1 MTSSSACDSR
11 FFFFNDPTSEPEAE
25 AEVPEPGPIDDPL
38 LVPTLV
44 PLSVLERPLEWVPS
58 AEDDSPF
65 WALLRQ
71 ESSEDSCP
79 CPAPFDCML
88 LLKLLTTLR
97 LKWIVDVAWEC
108 GECVASPRTTPDRPV
123 ITAEAPGSPAPS
135 AAEAR
140 CFFRGGGDAPPV
152 SESEEEEAEARVS
165 SPRAAV
171 VRSRRS
177 SGWETKVKFPGFR
190 PRCRTQKELSLL
202 RRCHLAVFVVVSL
215 KTAAALMES
224 WRSDVTGNS
233 YTSRLPG
240 RIIIRGWCMGPYL
253 T

>member
-1 MTSSSACDSR
+1 MTSSSACDNR
-11 FFFFNDPTSEPEAE
+11 FFFFNEPTSELE
-25 AEVPEPGPIDDPL
+25 AEVPEPGAVEDPL

-44 PLSVLERPLEWVPS
+44 PLSVLERSPLEWVPP

-71 ESSEDSCP
+71 GSSVDSCPCP

-97 LKWIVDVAWEC
+97 LKWMAEVAWEC
-108 GECVASPRTTPDRPV
+108 GECVAIPRTTPDRPV

-171 VRSRRS
+171 VRCRRS
-177 SGWETKVKFPGFR
+177 SGWETKIMFPGFR
-190 PRCRTQKELSLL
+190 PRFRAQRELSPSRFCCCFSQNSCSSNGVL
-202 RRCHLAVFVVVSL
+202 
-215 KTAAALMES
+215 TP
-224 WRSDVTGNS
+224 WRNRKFLHYQASG
-233 YTSRLPG
+233 
-240 RIIIRGWCMGPYL
+240 
-253 T
+253 

>member
-11 FFFFNDPTSEPEAE
+11 FFFFNEPTSVPEVVE
-25 AEVPEPGPIDDPL
+25 AAPEPGPVDDPL
-38 LVPTLV
+38 LVPTLF
-44 PLSVLERPLEWVPS
+44 PLSVLERSPLEWVPP

-65 WALLRQ
+65 CALLRQ

-79 CPAPFDCML
+79 CPAPFACML
-88 LLKLLTTLR
+88 LLILLTALR
-97 LKWIVDVAWEC
+97 LKWIAEVAWEC
-108 GECVASPRTTPDRPV
+108 GECVGSPRTTPERPV
-123 ITAEAPGSPAPS
+123 RTVESPGSPAPS

-177 SGWETKVKFPGFR
+177 SGWEMKFKLPDLR
-190 PRCRTQKELSLL
+190 PRSRAK
-202 RRCHLAVFVVVSL
+202 
-215 KTAAALMES
+215 
-224 WRSDVTGNS
+224 
-233 YTSRLPG
+233 SRLSPQQPWQLARFCCCFSLNSCRSNG
-240 RIIIRGWCMGPYL
+240 LL
-253 T
+253 TPWRNRKFLH

>member
-11 FFFFNDPTSEPEAE
+11 FFFFSEPTSEPEAVE
-25 AEVPEPGPIDDPL
+25 VAEVPVQGPTEDPL
-38 LVPTLV
+38 LVPTPL
-44 PLSVLERPLEWVPS
+44 PLSALDRSPFEWVPP

-65 WALLRQ
+65 WALFRQ
-71 ESSEDSCP
+71 GSSEDSCP

-97 LKWIVDVAWEC
+97 LKWIVEVVWEC
-108 GECVASPRTTPDRPV
+108 AASPRTTPERPV
-123 ITAEAPGSPAPS
+123 TTAEAPGSPAPS

-171 VRSRRS
+171 VRNRRS
-177 SGWETKVKFPGFR
+177 SGWE
-190 PRCRTQKELSLL
+190 L
-202 RRCHLAVFVVVSL
+202 
-215 KTAAALMES
+215 
-224 WRSDVTGNS
+224 
-233 YTSRLPG
+233 
-240 RIIIRGWCMGPYL
+240 
-253 T
+253 